1 MFENDSSQKAGG
13 AKEMNGQ
20 AVTNVTEGGRQ
31 ASGVRHWAS
40 LSTVE
45 VPLPRQAS
53 GEGRLL

>member
-31 ASGVRHWAS
+31 ASM
-40 LSTVE
+40 STVE

-53 GEGRLL
+53 GEGRLLNFGV